1 MCSRGLIA
9 FSVRSYSVLGI
20 LSLRLGKYAGIMG
33 GYRSS
38 GPDLS
43 SIRRSRGVS
52 LEDIAA
58 RTKIGVFYLQAIESG
73 NLGQL
78 PGGIYT
84 RSYVR
89 QYAKAIDY
97 DEDELL
103 RQFMLTP
110 ASRRRSMQDPSRPT
124 ISPDCST
131 LLDLRGSCS
140 ATAERDSSAWRQRRL
155 RRPDGYCDRAAKSIA
170 LAKP

>member
-1 MCSRGLIA
+1 MS
-9 FSVRSYSVLGI
+9 
-20 LSLRLGKYAGIMG
+20 
-33 GYRSS
+33 RSS

-52 LEDIAA
+52 LQDIAA

-73 NLGQL
+73 KLGQL

-110 ASRRRSMQDPSRPT
+110 DVSTQEHAKPEPANYITRLLHVIGPSRF
-124 ISPDCST
+124 
-131 LLDLRGSCS
+131 LLG
-140 ATAERDSSAWRQRRL
+140 
-155 RRPDGYCDRAAKSIA
+155 DGRTG
-170 LAKP
+170 